1 MCAERSFPSCLYNTL
16 VFMQLLYVTRSF
28 GVIYDE
34 YVVDQGKN
42 LTLLCKSPHP
52 VMWVHEGR
60 RDNDFQQFQS
70 DGSLQ
75 LTNLTAKDGG
85 LYTCSELIPPL
96 TTIQFEVSE
105 NVTDSS
111 SVDHHHND
119 SSQNVTTSSDSS
131 SSSSRSSDDDTGT
144 DVILSSTPLLL
155 FPGDQ
160 DDVEEEDDVNERYV
174 EIRRVRV
181 KIRTAPQAV
190 SNFFVRAST
199 IIAVLVWEVM
209 PNRTGGYAI
218 RDFTAEMRRLRMTEE
233 EPEERWE
240 TIDPRH
246 ISPNARQ
253 LEIYHLVPNTTYEF
267 RIWANNALGAGDIMT
282 ITATTL
288 PDMEE
293 KDLIRRIMI
302 DAQNF
307 DTRVWIAAVGVVM
320 GTLVI
325 LSLGTCIVLYKEC
338 REPIEKEEELDSL
351 ELVPNIILNPGFC
364 DSDDQ
369 GGQEHLSPPVPRTL
383 AFLPVGPPGAQ
394 RNRSNSAYPSYAYNS
409 RSSNSGRYHYG
420 NGRGPPNGG
429 GADDDDDDDDDYDE
443 EPMTFSRRMSI
454 FFTGNT
460 IKRI

>member
-1 MCAERSFPSCLYNTL
+1 MILKNQTEPRPDATADELNEKKSDRIIQPQSHPNNTIPS
-16 VFMQLLYVTRSF
+16 
-28 GVIYDE
+28 
-34 YVVDQGKN
+34 
-42 LTLLCKSPHP
+42 
-52 VMWVHEGR
+52 
-60 RDNDFQQFQS
+60 FQS

-75 LTNLTAKDGG
+75 LTNLTTSDAG
-85 LYTCSELIPPL
+85 LYTCSEMVPYSTGDDDLRNATNTSGL
-96 TTIQFEVSE
+96 LFGNSR
-105 NVTDSS
+105 
-111 SVDHHHND
+111 ND
-119 SSQNVTTSSDSS
+119 SYNTS
-131 SSSSRSSDDDTGT
+131 T
-144 DVILSSTPLLL
+144 
-155 FPGDQ
+155 
-160 DDVEEEDDVNERYV
+160 EDDGQTGESSPPTSQQPAPDSYV
-174 EIRRVRV
+174 EIRRVNV
-181 KIRTAPQAV
+181 KVRRPPYAV

-218 RDFTAEMRRLRMTEE
+218 RDFTSEMRKLRMTDEDPE
-233 EPEERWE
+233 EPWE

-253 LEIYHLVPNTTYEF
+253 LEIYHLIPNTTYEF
-267 RIWANNALGAGDIMT
+267 RIWANNALGSGDVMT
-282 ITATTL
+282 ITATTS

-369 GGQEHLSPPVPRTL
+369 GQSSLSPPIPRTL
-383 AFLPVGPPGAQ
+383 AFQPVGNGTV
-394 RNRSNSAYPSYAYNS
+394 
-409 RSSNSGRYHYG
+409 SSHNGYHY
-420 NGRGPPNGG
+420 NRRYTSPY
-429 GADDDDDDDDDYDE
+429 GAGSRYNYNDYDDDDSEE

>member
-1 MCAERSFPSCLYNTL
+1 MFAERSFLSCLYNTL

-28 GVIYDE
+28 GVVYDE

-42 LTLLCKSPHP
+42 LTLPCRSQFP

-60 RDNDFQQFQS
+60 RDDFQQRFQS

-75 LTNLTAKDGG
+75 ISNLTAKDGG
-85 LYTCSELIPPL
+85 KYTCSELVPTF
-96 TTIQFEVSE
+96 TTALLDDFPAMD
-105 NVTDSS
+105 DSNGTGDGLL
-111 SVDHHHND
+111 VFGPRND
-119 SSQNVTTSSDSS
+119 TQNNGSFVNEEDEP
-131 SSSSRSSDDDTGT
+131 
-144 DVILSSTPLLL
+144 STPPVLQIDSA
-155 FPGDQ
+155 PD
-160 DDVEEEDDVNERYV
+160 RYV
-174 EIRRVRV
+174 QIRQFNVKVR
-181 KIRTAPQAV
+181 TPPQAV

-209 PNRTGGYAI
+209 PNRTGGYAV
-218 RDFTAEMRRLRMTEE
+218 RDFTAEMRRFRWSDE

-253 LEIYHLVPNTTYEF
+253 LEIYHLIPNTTYEF
-267 RIWANNALGAGDIMT
+267 RIWANNALGAGEVVT
-282 ITATTL
+282 ITATTT

-338 REPIEKEEELDSL
+338 REPI
-351 ELVPNIILNPGFC
+351 G
-364 DSDDQ
+364 
-369 GGQEHLSPPVPRTL
+369 LSET
-383 AFLPVGPPGAQ
+383 
-394 RNRSNSAYPSYAYNS
+394 N
-409 RSSNSGRYHYG
+409 
-420 NGRGPPNGG
+420 
-429 GADDDDDDDDDYDE
+429 D
-443 EPMTFSRRMSI
+443 
-454 FFTGNT
+454 FF
-460 IKRI
+460 

>member
-1 MCAERSFPSCLYNTL
+1 MFAERSLLSCLYNSL
-16 VFMQLLYVTRSF
+16 IFMQLFHMTRSF

-42 LTLLCKSPHP
+42 LTLQCKSPYP
-52 VMWVHEGR
+52 VRWVHGGR
-60 RDNDFQQFQS
+60 RDDFQQFQS

-75 LTNLTAKDGG
+75 LTNLTTSDGG
-85 LYTCSELIPPL
+85 LYTCSQMVPHLTADQQGGSGEL
-96 TTIQFEVSE
+96 E
-105 NVTDSS
+105 NDT
-111 SVDHHHND
+111 SVRGVLDANSRND
-119 SSQNVTTSSDSS
+119 SYNTSVENDDPEKDDGSSASEQLDSA
-131 SSSSRSSDDDTGT
+131 
-144 DVILSSTPLLL
+144 P
-155 FPGDQ
+155 DQ
-160 DDVEEEDDVNERYV
+160 YV
-174 EIRRVRV
+174 EIRRVNV
-181 KIRTAPQAV
+181 KVRTPPLAV

-218 RDFTAEMRRLRMTEE
+218 RDFTSEMRRLRMTDEDPE
-233 EPEERWE
+233 EPWE

-253 LEIYHLVPNTTYEF
+253 LEIYHLIPNTTYEF
-267 RIWANNALGAGDIMT
+267 RIWANNALGSGDIMT
-282 ITATTL
+282 ITATTT
-288 PDMEE
+288 PDMGE

-369 GGQEHLSPPVPRTL
+369 GQNPLSPPIPRTL
-383 AFLPVGPPGAQ
+383 AFQPVGNHVNSHNQPGNSYHH
-394 RNRSNSAYPSYAYNS
+394 NRHY
-409 RSSNSGRYHYG
+409 SSPYGGGSRYHY
-420 NGRGPPNGG
+420 NDY
-429 GADDDDDDDDDYDE
+429 DDDDSED

>member
-1 MCAERSFPSCLYNTL
+1 
-16 VFMQLLYVTRSF
+16 MQLLYVTRSF
-28 GVIYDE
+28 GVVYDE

-42 LTLLCKSPHP
+42 LTLPCRSSYP

-60 RDNDFQQFQS
+60 RDDFQQRFQS

-75 LTNLTAKDGG
+75 LTNLTSKDGG
-85 LYTCSELIPPL
+85 KYTCSELVPTFTTVQLDDIPSA
-96 TTIQFEVSE
+96 E
-105 NVTDSS
+105 DSNGTGEALLMFGPR
-111 SVDHHHND
+111 ND
-119 SSQNVTTSSDSS
+119 TQNISS
-131 SSSSRSSDDDTGT
+131 SSEEDEP
-144 DVILSSTPLLL
+144 STPSSPQ
-155 FPGDQ
+155 FDSTPD
-160 DDVEEEDDVNERYV
+160 RYV
-174 EIRRVRV
+174 QIRQFNVKVR
-181 KIRTAPQAV
+181 TPPLAV

-218 RDFTAEMRRLRMTEE
+218 RDFTAEMRKLRWSDK

-253 LEIYHLVPNTTYEF
+253 LEIYHLIPNTTYEF
-267 RIWANNALGAGDIMT
+267 RIWANNALGAGEVMT
-282 ITATTL
+282 ITATTS

-325 LSLGTCIVLYKEC
+325 LTLGTCIVLYKEC

-369 GGQEHLSPPVPRTL
+369 GQNPLSPPVPRTL
-383 AFLPVGPPGAQ
+383 AFSPVAVGNNHLSSHH
-394 RNRSNSAYPSYAYNS
+394 NRRGSSYHS
-409 RSSNSGRYHYG
+409 RYHY
-420 NGRGPPNGG
+420 
-429 GADDDDDDDDDYDE
+429 DDDDDY

>member
-1 MCAERSFPSCLYNTL
+1 MFAERSLLSCLYNTL
-16 VFMQLLYVTRSF
+16 IFIQLLPMARSF

-42 LTLLCKSPHP
+42 LTLQCRSSYP
-52 VMWVHEGR
+52 VRWVHAGR
-60 RDNDFQQFQS
+60 RDDFQQFQS
-70 DGSLQ
+70 DGSLH
-75 LTNLTAKDGG
+75 LTNITTKDGG
-85 LYTCSELIPPL
+85 LYTCSELVPSF
-96 TTIQFEVSE
+96 TTVQLDVDGVMTIE
-105 NVTDSS
+105 NATADGGVLLFSPRNDSLNGTSTSS
-111 SVDHHHND
+111 SVEE
-119 SSQNVTTSSDSS
+119 
-131 SSSSRSSDDDTGT
+131 
-144 DVILSSTPLLL
+144 
-155 FPGDQ
+155 GDQ
-160 DDVEEEDDVNERYV
+160 LMPPSPSPPPTAVEADQYV
-174 EIRRVRV
+174 EVRRFNIKVR
-181 KIRTAPQAV
+181 RPPYAV

-199 IIAVLVWEVM
+199 IIAVLVWEVL

-218 RDFTAEMRRLRMTEE
+218 RDFTAEMRKLRMTDDD
-233 EPEERWE
+233 PEEAWE

-253 LEIYHLVPNTTYEF
+253 LEIYHLIPNTTYEF

-282 ITATTL
+282 ITATTT

-338 REPIEKEEELDSL
+338 REPIEKDEELDSV

-369 GGQEHLSPPVPRTL
+369 GQNPLSPPMPRTL
-383 AFLPVGPPGAQ
+383 AFQSSSPLVGNHVNSH
-394 RNRSNSAYPSYAYNS
+394 NRRGSSYHH
-409 RSSNSGRYHYG
+409 RYHYD
-420 NGRGPPNGG
+420 N
-429 GADDDDDDDDDYDE
+429 DDDDSDE

>member
-1 MCAERSFPSCLYNTL
+1 MFAERSLLSCLYNTL
-16 VFMQLLYVTRSF
+16 IFLQLLPMVRSF

-42 LTLLCKSPHP
+42 LTLQCRSSYP
-52 VMWVHEGR
+52 VRWVHAGR
-60 RDNDFQQFQS
+60 RDDFQQFQS

-75 LTNLTAKDGG
+75 LTNLTTKDGG
-85 LYTCSELIPPL
+85 LYTCSELVPSF
-96 TTIQFEVSE
+96 TTVELDVDSGASPE
-105 NVTDSS
+105 NVTIDSVLLFS
-111 SVDHHHND
+111 LHND
-119 SSQNVTTSSDSS
+119 TLNSS
-131 SSSSRSSDDDTGT
+131 SSSSVET
-144 DVILSSTPLLL
+144 DEQQATASAAVN
-155 FPGDQ
+155 DQ
-160 DDVEEEDDVNERYV
+160 PDQYV
-174 EIRRVRV
+174 EIRRFNI
-181 KIRTAPQAV
+181 KIRRPPLAV

-199 IIAVLVWEVM
+199 IIAVLVWEVL

-218 RDFTAEMRRLRMTEE
+218 RDFTAEMRKLRMTDDDPE
-233 EPEERWE
+233 EPWE

-253 LEIYHLVPNTTYEF
+253 LEIYHLIPNTTYEF
-267 RIWANNALGAGDIMT
+267 RIWANNALGAGDVMT
-282 ITATTL
+282 ITATTT

-338 REPIEKEEELDSL
+338 REPIEKEEELDSV

-369 GGQEHLSPPVPRTL
+369 GQNPLSPPMPRTL
-383 AFLPVGPPGAQ
+383 AFQGSPVVGNHVNSHNRRASSYHQNHTSRPHYGSSYGAG
-394 RNRSNSAYPSYAYNS
+394 
-409 RSSNSGRYHYG
+409 GRYHYDDE
-420 NGRGPPNGG
+420 
-429 GADDDDDDDDDYDE
+429 DDDSDE

>member
-1 MCAERSFPSCLYNTL
+1 MFAERSFLSCLYNTL
-16 VFMQLLYVTRSF
+16 IFMHLLNVACSF

-42 LTLLCKSPHP
+42 LTLQCKSPYS

-60 RDNDFQQFQS
+60 RDDFQQFQS
-70 DGSLQ
+70 DGSLH
-75 LTNLTAKDGG
+75 LSNLNAKDAG
-85 LYTCSELIPPL
+85 LYTCSELVATI
-96 TTIQFEVSE
+96 TTVHLAASE
-105 NVTDSS
+105 TLDSS
-111 SVDHHHND
+111 TN
-119 SSQNVTTSSDSS
+119 NTTTSEESLLAYN
-131 SSSSRSSDDDTGT
+131 SRNETHN
-144 DVILSSTPLLL
+144 STIS
-155 FPGDQ
+155 
-160 DDVEEEDDVNERYV
+160 EEDEQPQLRGTSPESGSVPDRYE

-181 KIRTAPQAV
+181 KVRTPPLAV
-190 SNFFVRAST
+190 SSFYVRAST

-209 PNRTGGYAI
+209 PNRTGGYVI
-218 RDFTAEMRRLRMTEE
+218 RDFTAEMRRLRTSEE

-240 TIDPRH
+240 VIDPRH
-246 ISPNARQ
+246 ITPNARQ
-253 LEIYHLVPNTTYEF
+253 LEIYHLIPNTTYEF
-267 RIWANNALGAGDIMT
+267 RIWANNALGAGEIVT
-282 ITATTL
+282 TTATTS

-338 REPIEKEEELDSL
+338 REPIAKDEELDSL

-369 GGQEHLSPPVPRTL
+369 GQNPLSPPMPR
-383 AFLPVGPPGAQ
+383 AFPLLPL
-394 RNRSNSAYPSYAYNS
+394 NSNGQPQIPTFPRPSYYNH
-409 RSSNSGRYHYG
+409 SSASYGSRYHYD
-420 NGRGPPNGG
+420 N
-429 GADDDDDDDDDYDE
+429 DDNDDYEE

>member
-1 MCAERSFPSCLYNTL
+1 MFAERSLLSCLYNTL
-16 VFMQLLYVTRSF
+16 IFMQLLYVTRSF

-42 LTLLCKSPHP
+42 LTLQCKSPYP
-52 VMWVHEGR
+52 VMWVHAGR
-60 RDNDFQQFQS
+60 RDGDFQQFQN

-75 LTNLTAKDGG
+75 LINLTAKDGG
-85 LYTCSELIPPL
+85 LYTCSEMVPTF
-96 TTIQFEVSE
+96 TTVQLSSE
-105 NVTDSS
+105 SLPEDDSDNSTLDSGFVIFSTVARNESSNSS
-111 SVDHHHND
+111 SED
-119 SSQNVTTSSDSS
+119 
-131 SSSSRSSDDDTGT
+131 
-144 DVILSSTPLLL
+144 LPAASTPQ
-155 FPGDQ
+155 FDSTPD
-160 DDVEEEDDVNERYV
+160 RYV
-174 EIRRVRV
+174 ELRRVHV
-181 KIRTAPQAV
+181 KVRTSPLAV

-199 IIAVLVWEVM
+199 IIAVLVWEVL

-233 EPEERWE
+233 DPEERWE

-253 LEIYHLVPNTTYEF
+253 LEIYHLIPNTTYEF
-267 RIWANNALGAGDIMT
+267 RIWANNALGSGEIVT
-282 ITATTL
+282 ITATTT

-293 KDLIRRIMI
+293 KDLIRRIMV

-307 DTRVWIAAVGVVM
+307 DTRVWIAAVAVVM

-369 GGQEHLSPPVPRTL
+369 GQNPLMPPLPRTL
-383 AFLPVGPPGAQ
+383 AFLPVGPPRP
-394 RNRSNSAYPSYAYNS
+394 RNQPLAARRASSYHHPSSTSYSGNRYYSN
-409 RSSNSGRYHYG
+409 
-420 NGRGPPNGG
+420 GPNG
-429 GADDDDDDDDDYDE
+429 GADDDDDDDDSDV